1 MTCPH
6 AVPFGGTVPAV
17 NSLTHGARICRG
29 CLERGEAWPAMLDD
43 GVCDVCDHQAS
54 TFRESTTALGAD
66 IVVGNICPACARFCE
81 RAADRRAAA

>member
-1 MTCPH
+1 
-6 AVPFGGTVPAV
+6 
-17 NSLTHGARICRG
+17 
-29 CLERGEAWPAMLDD
+29 MLDD